1 MTLTEWLII
10 ILAVQGIHFL
20 GTWKLY
26 QKAGRKPW
34 EAIVPIYNAIVLM
47 QIINRPKW
55 WVILLFIPVINLI
68 MFPVV
73 WVETSRSFGKNST
86 VDTFLS
92 VFSLGFYAYY
102 LNYATEVTYIED
114 RSLTPKT
121 EVGEWVSSIL
131 FAIVAATLVHTYVMQ
146 PYTIPTSSLEKSL
159 LVGDFLFV
167 SKFHYGAKI
176 PSTLISAPMVHDTLP
191 FINKKSYLF
200 NSNPKEQKTSFINK
214 LSLPYLRIP
223 GFQEIKRN
231 EIVVFN
237 WPTDT
242 VNAFQQ
248 YGDGNYYV
256 KPIDKKSNYVK
267 RCVGIAG
274 DSLEIINGDIYING
288 KPSIMPERAKPQ
300 FYYTVDTDGKN
311 MSDNMIYN
319 TYHVRRGEA
328 RTSYKEN
335 VYTLYAENQLY
346 KNYGKD
352 YLLNRKYL
360 LNLDEA
366 NAEKLKNNQHIKS
379 VTKNIQA
386 KGEAEAVFP
395 SISQNWNIDNFG
407 PIYIPKEGATVAL
420 DVNSLLLY
428 EKIITEYEHN
438 TLDIEG
444 SSIFINGEKVNSYTF
459 KQNYYWMM
467 GDNRHNS
474 EDSRYWGYVPFDHV
488 VGKPVFVWF
497 SWDTHGKGLNKVRW
511 DRLFTTVNLKGPLK
525 SYKYYFLALLV
536 LYIGYG
542 QYKKRKAE

>member
-1 MTLTEWLII
+1 MTFTAWLVV
-10 ILAVQGIHFL
+10 ILVIQGIHFL

-34 EAIVPIYNAIVLM
+34 EAIVPIYNGIVLM

-86 VDTFLS
+86 IDTILS
-92 VFSLGFYAYY
+92 IFSLGFYAYY
-102 LNYATEVTYIED
+102 LNYAADVTYIED
-114 RSLTPKT
+114 RSLTPKK
-121 EVGEWVSSIL
+121 EVGEWTSSIL

-167 SKFHYGAKI
+167 SKFHYGAKT
-176 PSTLISAPMVHDTLP
+176 PTSLIAAPMVHDTLP
-191 FINKKSYLF
+191 FVKKKSYVYNDDPNDK
-200 NSNPKEQKTSFINK
+200 NSFLNK
-214 LSLPYLRIP
+214 FQLPYFRLP
-223 GFQEIKRN
+223 GFQDIKRN

-237 WPTDT
+237 WPADT
-242 VNAFQQ
+242 VRQFFTQDRKFA
-248 YGDGNYYV
+248 

-274 DSLEIINGDIYING
+274 DSLEIRDGHIFINGER
-288 KPSIMPERAKPQ
+288 SILPERAKPQ

-319 TYHVRRGEA
+319 TYHVRPGEA
-328 RTSYKEN
+328 RTTYKEY
-335 VYTLYAENQLY
+335 VLPLAYEKQLY
-346 KNYGKD
+346 NKFGKD
-352 YLLNRKYL
+352 YLQNRKYL
-360 LNLDEA
+360 LNLDEK
-366 NAEKLKNNQHIKS
+366 NAAKLKKNKQIKS
-379 VTKNIQA
+379 VSRNIQP

-395 SISQNWNIDNFG
+395 SMQMNWNKDNMG
-407 PIYIPKEGATVAL
+407 PIYIPKEGKTV
-420 DVNSLLLY
+420 SLNIQSLPFY
-428 EKIITEYEHN
+428 KKIITEYEHN
-438 TLDIEG
+438 TLAVEG
-444 SSIFINGEKVNSYTF
+444 NSIFINGQKVTSYTF

-497 SWDTHGKGLNKVRW
+497 SYDTYGKGLDKIRW
-511 DRLFTTVNLKGPLK
+511 ERLFTTVHGEGPLK
-525 SYKYYFLALLV
+525 SYFYYFLGLVV

-542 QYKKRKAE
+542 QYKRRKS

>member
-1 MTLTEWLII
+1 MTFTAWLVV
-10 ILAVQGIHFL
+10 ILVIQGIHFL

-34 EAIVPIYNAIVLM
+34 EAIVPIYNGIVLM

-86 VDTFLS
+86 IDTVLS
-92 VFSLGFYAYY
+92 IFSLGFYAYY
-102 LNYATEVTYIED
+102 LNYAADVTYIED

-121 EVGEWVSSIL
+121 EVGEWTSSIL

-167 SKFHYGAKI
+167 SKFHYGAKT
-176 PSTLISAPMVHDTLP
+176 PTSLIAAPMVHDTLP
-191 FINKKSYLF
+191 FVKKKSYVYNDDPNDK
-200 NSNPKEQKTSFINK
+200 NSFLNK
-214 LSLPYLRIP
+214 FQLPYFRLP
-223 GFQEIKRN
+223 GFQDIKRN

-237 WPTDT
+237 WPADT
-242 VNAFQQ
+242 VRQFFTQDRKFA
-248 YGDGNYYV
+248 

-274 DSLEIINGDIYING
+274 DSLEIRDGHIFINGER
-288 KPSIMPERAKPQ
+288 SILPERAKPQ

-319 TYHVRRGEA
+319 TYHVRPGEA
-328 RTSYKEN
+328 RTTYKEY
-335 VYTLYAENQLY
+335 VLPLAYEKQLY
-346 KNYGKD
+346 NKFGKD
-352 YLLNRKYL
+352 YLQNRKYL
-360 LNLDEA
+360 LNLDEK
-366 NAEKLKNNQHIKS
+366 NASKLKKNKQIKS
-379 VTKNIQA
+379 VSRNIQP
-386 KGEAEAVFP
+386 KGEAEGVFP
-395 SISQNWNIDNFG
+395 SMQMNWNKDNMG
-407 PIYIPKEGATVAL
+407 PIYIPEEGKTVSL
-420 DVNSLLLY
+420 DIQSLPFY
-428 EKIITEYEHN
+428 KKIITEYEHN
-438 TLDIEG
+438 TLAVEG
-444 SSIFINGEKVNSYTF
+444 NSIFINGQKVTSYTF

-497 SWDTHGKGLNKVRW
+497 SWDTYGKGLDKIRW
-511 DRLFTTVNLKGPLK
+511 ERLFTTVHGEGPLK
-525 SYKYYFLALLV
+525 SYFYYFLGLLV

-542 QYKKRKAE
+542 QYKKRKS

>member
-1 MTLTEWLII
+1 MTLTEWII
-10 ILAVQGIHFL
+10 VILTIQGIHFL

-68 MFPVV
+68 MFPVI

-86 VDTFLS
+86 IDTFLS
-92 VFSLGFYAYY
+92 VFLLGFYAYY
-102 LNYATEVTYIED
+102 LNYLAEVNHIED
-114 RSLTPKT
+114 RSLAPKT

-131 FAIVAATLVHTYVMQ
+131 FAIVAATIVHTYIMQ

-167 SKFHYGAKI
+167 SKFHFGAKI
-176 PSTLISAPMVHDTLP
+176 PTSVIAAPMVHDTLP
-191 FINKKSYLF
+191 FIKTKSYVYNDDPTKK
-200 NSNPKEQKTSFINK
+200 NSLLNK
-214 LSLPYLRIP
+214 FQLPYFRLP
-223 GFQEIKRN
+223 GFQNIKRN

-237 WPTDT
+237 WPADT
-242 VNAFQQ
+242 VRQFFTKDRR
-248 YGDGNYYV
+248 YE

-274 DSLEIINGDIYING
+274 DTLEIIDGFIYING
-288 KPSIMPERAKPQ
+288 ERSIMPERAKPQ

-319 TYHVRRGEA
+319 TYNVNRGEA
-328 RTSYKEN
+328 RTAYQEYVLPLSY
-335 VYTLYAENQLY
+335 ENQLY
-346 KNYGKD
+346 QKFGKD

-366 NAEKLKNNQHIKS
+366 NAQKLKNNKLIKS
-379 VTKNIQA
+379 VVRNIQP

-395 SISQNWNIDNFG
+395 SIKRNWNKDNMG

-420 DVNSLLLY
+420 DINSLELY
-428 EKIITEYEHN
+428 QKIISEYEYN
-438 TLDIEG
+438 TLSVEG
-444 SSIFINGEKVNSYTF
+444 NSIFINGKKVNSYTF

-497 SWDTHGKGLNKVRW
+497 SWNTYGKGLDKVRW
-511 DRLFTTVNLKGPLK
+511 ERLFTTVNGEGPIK
-525 SYKYYFLALLV
+525 SYFYYFLAFIV
-536 LYIGYG
+536 LYIGYS
-542 QYKKRKAE
+542 QYRKRKSK

>member
-1 MTLTEWLII
+1 MTFTAWLMV
-10 ILAVQGIHFL
+10 ILVIQGIHFL

-34 EAIVPIYNAIVLM
+34 EALVPIYNGIVLM

-68 MFPVV
+68 MLPVV

-86 VDTFLS
+86 LDTVFS
-92 VFSLGFYAYY
+92 IFSLGFYAYY
-102 LNYATEVTYIED
+102 LNYAAEVTYIQD

-121 EVGEWVSSIL
+121 EVGEWTSSIL

-167 SKFHYGAKI
+167 SKFHYGAKT
-176 PSTLISAPMVHDTLP
+176 PTSLIAAPMVHDTLP
-191 FINKKSYLF
+191 FIKKKSYVYNDDPNDK
-200 NSNPKEQKTSFINK
+200 NSFLNK
-214 LSLPYLRIP
+214 FQLPYFRLP
-223 GFQEIKRN
+223 GFQKIKRN

-237 WPTDT
+237 WPADT
-242 VNAFQQ
+242 VRQFFTQDRKFA
-248 YGDGNYYV
+248 

-274 DSLEIINGDIYING
+274 DSLEIRDGYIFINGER
-288 KPSIMPERAKPQ
+288 SIMPERAKPQ

-319 TYHVRRGEA
+319 TYHVRPGEA
-328 RTSYKEN
+328 RTSYKEY
-335 VYTLYAENQLY
+335 VLPLTYEKQLY
-346 KNYGKD
+346 NKFGKD
-352 YLLNRKYL
+352 YLQNRKYL
-360 LNLDEA
+360 LNLDEQ
-366 NAEKLKNNQHIKS
+366 NASKLKKNKQIKS
-379 VTKNIQA
+379 VSRNIQP

-395 SISQNWNIDNFG
+395 SMKMNWNKDNMG
-407 PIYIPKEGATVAL
+407 PIYIPEEGKTVSL
-420 DVNSLLLY
+420 DLESLPFY
-428 EKIITEYEHN
+428 KKIITEYEHN
-438 TLDIEG
+438 TLAVEG
-444 SSIFINGEKVNSYTF
+444 SSIFINGQKVSSYTF

-497 SWDTHGKGLNKVRW
+497 SWDTYGKGLDKIRW
-511 DRLFTTVNLKGPLK
+511 ERLFTTVHGEGPLK
-525 SYKYYFLALLV
+525 SYFYYFLGLVV

-542 QYKKRKAE
+542 QYKKRKS